1 MQQTTC
7 NVLQLTADNMKD
19 ATDNLRRATCNV
31 QPALCA
37 LGGSG
42 AHNGTVLVQ
51 MWEGEPSPGADVA
64 GVSPVSRPGA
74 DVGGMGAVPAQS
86 RRQGAPAM
94 LVGVV

>member
-7 NVLQLTADNMKD
+7 D
-19 ATDNLRRATCNV
+19 V
-31 QPALCA
+31 QPALYA

-51 MWEGEPSPGADVA
+51 MWEGELSPGADVA

-74 DVGGMGAVPAQS
+74 NVGGMGAVPAQS